1 MSFLILLL
9 IAGVYDETPITRNLD
24 SDFVPGTYA
33 EYRAEQ
39 PEFTEL
45 EVTPIRGDVRGSDF
59 LIVMEEFMSDSL
71 DSALTDQWLADIQS
85 EGNSCAIVEITSADP
100 VEIRAWL
107 ANLYADG
114 LEGVVFV
121 GDISAPWSCTVDN
134 KAKSNETFPSDY
146 FYMDLDGVWEDNWIG
161 YPGIGTPGQDGIY
174 DGWSGDLFP
183 EIYTGRIVTS
193 VLPLGDEYDL
203 IEAYLTRLHEWR
215 LNGDP
220 NPHAL
225 CYVDDDW
232 AGSGNAY
239 RAAMEKLYDD
249 VELVNFPTSA
259 TNGTD
264 YRNNRLQEGYT
275 WISPFVHSSATM
287 HQWSPG
293 PSTTAAHIWFDNPP
307 SRFFN
312 LFACSN
318 CRFTSTWCMGCA
330 YVFGTDYGLAA
341 VGSAK
346 SGAMLWFSHFY
357 TPLGDGASFG
367 EAYKAWWNY
376 IIAGGFTP
384 SEQYWH
390 LGMVVLGDPTIMPAM
405 HMLGIEDDTPAPAQA
420 IHFSANPAAGAVTV
434 SSQGEFAIYDMTG
447 REVAAGYHSE
457 TFTDLKTGVY
467 LVRAENAEVAVTE
480 KLCIIR

>member
-1 MSFLILLL
+1 MPFLILLL

-24 SDFVPGTYA
+24 TDFEPGTYA

-45 EVTPIRGDVRGSDF
+45 KVTPISGGVRGTDF
-59 LIVMEEFMSDSL
+59 LIVMEEHMSDSL
-71 DSALTDQWLADIQS
+71 DSALIDQWLADIQS
-85 EGNSCAIVEITSADP
+85 EGNSCATVEITYADP

-107 ANLYADG
+107 ADLYADG

-121 GDISAPWSCTVDN
+121 GDIAAPWSCTLDN
-134 KAKSNETFPSDY
+134 KFKSNETFPSDY

-161 YPGIGTPGQDGIY
+161 YPGIGTAGQDSIY

-183 EIYTGRIVTS
+183 EIYTGRITTS

-232 AGSGNAY
+232 ASWGNSY
-239 RAAMEKLYDD
+239 RSAMMNLYDD
-249 VELVNFPTSA
+249 VELVNLPVSA

-293 PSTTAAHIWFDNPP
+293 PSTTAGHIWTDNPP

-318 CRFTSTWCMGCA
+318 CRFTKNWCMGCA
-330 YVFGTDYGLAA
+330 YVFGTDYGIAA
-341 VGSAK
+341 VGSTK
-346 SGAMLWFSHFY
+346 SGAMLKFAQFY
-357 TPLGDGASFG
+357 TPLGNGDSFG
-367 EAYKAWWNY
+367 KAYKAWWNY
-376 IIAGGFTP
+376 IINGGFTP
-384 SEQYWH
+384 SEKYWH

-420 IHFSANPAAGAVTV
+420 IYFSANPAAGAVTV

-447 REVAAGYHSE
+447 REVAAGHHSE

-467 LVRAENAEVAVTE
+467 LVRTENAEVAVTE